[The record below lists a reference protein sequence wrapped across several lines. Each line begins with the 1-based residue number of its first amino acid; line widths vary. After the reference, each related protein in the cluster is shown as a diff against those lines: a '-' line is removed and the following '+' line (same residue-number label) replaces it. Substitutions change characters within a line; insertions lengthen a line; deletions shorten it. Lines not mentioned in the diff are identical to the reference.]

1 MNDNGDRGE
10 IDRVATRVRYEWDD
24 FEELNLIIVGAV
36 ATLTEDYPSELPALQ
51 QTVDVDALQTLLGN
65 DSENPVQIVFRYAGV
80 DVTIT
85 SDGDVELASA
95 THGR

>member
-1 MNDNGDRGE
+1 MDDNDRGE
-10 IDRVATRVRYEWDD
+10 IDRAGTRVRYEWDD

-36 ATLTEDYPSELPALQ
+36 AILTEGYPSELPPLQ
-51 QTVDVDALQTLLGN
+51 QTVEVDALQTLLVD
-65 DSENPVQIVFRYAGV
+65 DSEDPVQVVFRYAGV

-95 THGR
+95 THEG